1 MKKEKGIPET
11 QQIESNIAHLPNAM
25 MAEQIFLGML
35 MLENE
40 SWDNINHTLKP
51 TDFYDARHRIIYE
64 VIFHLVDK
72 GTTIDAITVI
82 EQLNLTR
89 QLEEAGGQ
97 EYISELAETAVTGT
111 DINTYGELIRDR
123 ALRRDLL
130 SAAQKIVKTVHNKQ
144 TLDTNDLLDKA
155 EGYIFHLTHDQNA
168 IHEIHPV
175 GSLIG
180 SVLEKIDY
188 FYRHNDELIGQTSGF
203 DELDKQTAGLQPADF
218 IVVAGRPSMGKTSFA
233 LNLAA
238 AASVIDKNKAT
249 VFFSME
255 MEAEK
260 ILMRLV
266 AMLGK
271 AHFGNIRTGKL
282 TERDWLKIRQGAAM
296 LRDAPIY
303 LDDSSSLTPMEIRA
317 RLRRVKRRLP
327 QGVELGLVVVDYIQL
342 MHLVQTNENRV
353 TEISEI
359 SRSLK
364 AIAKEFNVPLVALSQ
379 LNRALESRPNKR
391 PMMADLRESG
401 AIEQDADLLLF
412 IYRDEVYDK
421 ESSDRGIAE
430 IIIAKQRN
438 GPTGTIRLAFDATR
452 TCFANLEQTSYDD
465 ISATL

>member
-1 MKKEKGIPET
+1 MKKEKASPKT
-11 QQIESNIAHLPNAM
+11 QQPESNVAQLPNAM
-25 MAEQIFLGML
+25 AAEQIFLGML
-35 MLENE
+35 MLESE

-123 ALRRDLL
+123 ALRRELL
-130 SAAQKIVKTVHNKQ
+130 SAAQKIVKTVHSKQ
-144 TLDTNDLLDKA
+144 TLDTDDLLNKA
-155 EGYIFHLTHDQNA
+155 ESYIYRLTDDQDTIGN
-168 IHEIHPV
+168 IQRV

-188 FYRHNDELIGQTSGF
+188 FSRHSDELIGQTSGF
-203 DELDKQTAGLQPADF
+203 DELDKQTAGLQPADL

-238 AASVIDKNKAT
+238 AASVIDKHKAT

-266 AMLGK
+266 SMLGK
-271 AHFGNIRTGKL
+271 AHLSKVRTGQL
-282 TERDWLKIRQGAAM
+282 NNRDWLKIRQGAAM

-342 MHLVQTNENRV
+342 MHLFQTRENRV

-391 PMMADLRESG
+391 PLMADLRESG

-412 IYRDEVYDK
+412 IYRDEAYDK
-421 ESSDRGIAE
+421 GSVDAGIAE
-430 IIIAKQRN
+430 INIAKQRN

-452 TCFANLEQTSYDD
+452 SCFANLEQNTYKDVSVTS
-465 ISATL
+465 

>member
-1 MKKEKGIPET
+1 MKREKDRAET
-11 QQIESNIAHLPNAM
+11 EEANIAQLPNAV

-35 MLENE
+35 MLESE
-40 SWDNINHTLKP
+40 HWDDVNHTLKP
-51 TDFYDARHRIIYE
+51 TDFYDTRHRILYK
-64 VIFHLVDK
+64 VIFDLVDK
-72 GTTIDAITVI
+72 GTIIDAITVI
-82 EQLNLTR
+82 ERLGLIG

-123 ALRRDLL
+123 SLRRELL
-130 SAAQKIVKTVHNKQ
+130 STAQKIVKTVHDKQ
-144 TLDTNDLLDKA
+144 GLDASDLLDKA
-155 EGYIFHLTHDQNA
+155 ESYIFHLTDDQNI
-168 IHEIHPV
+168 IHDIRPV
-175 GSLIG
+175 GSLVG
-180 SVLEKIDY
+180 LVLEKIDY
-188 FYRHNDELIGQTSGF
+188 YYRHSDELIGQTSGF
-203 DELDKQTAGLQPADF
+203 DELDEKTAGLQSANL

-233 LNLAA
+233 LNLTA

-255 MEAEK
+255 MEAEQ

-271 AHFGNIRTGKL
+271 AHFGKVRTGKL
-282 TERDWLKIRQGAAM
+282 TERDWLKIRQGTAM

-327 QGVELGLVVVDYIQL
+327 QGMELGLVVVDYIQL

-391 PMMADLRESG
+391 PLMADLRESG
-401 AIEQDADLLLF
+401 AIEQDADLLLL
-412 IYRDEVYDK
+412 IYRDEVYDP
-421 ESSDRGIAE
+421 ESPDRGIAE

-452 TCFANLEQTSYDD
+452 TCFASLERTSYDD
-465 ISATL
+465 ISANL